1 MSGERHAVA
10 PRSKGVGVKNTI
22 RGRIIGI
29 FLVCLILGVGLTGY
43 HYWHVVD
50 LRDKFDLLEKFYSL
64 FNDVLEVRR
73 YEKNFIIYRDPKDL
87 TEAARYLKRTRSLAS
102 QLGEDMQ
109 RVTGNAEYSRFLMSL
124 NAYDKVLADTIK
136 ARGTAEDPFD
146 LVLVRREGQEMVQYA
161 QKLLRFK
168 RRRIH
173 EALQRT
179 MVIPAAFLGI
189 FTLVLLGIGLLV
201 SRNILR
207 PLALIQRTTEKV
219 AKGNF
224 EPIPFQPRHNDE
236 VSDLVQAF
244 NRMSQEIEMRQG
256 ELVQSRKIA
265 AIGTFTSGIAHELNN
280 PINNIRL
287 TAETLLD
294 DVDNITPA
302 ETSELGLDI
311 LNQADRAS
319 DIVKNLL
326 DFSRMD
332 RPQFSSFTISEVLDS
347 TYKLVKNQIMVDGIT
362 LHNEV
367 PADLPPIKGS
377 LRNLQQV
384 FLNLLLNAVQ
394 AMPQGGTIE
403 VKADLEPNNF
413 IRVDVSDT
421 GKGIL
426 PEDLEHIFDPFYT
439 TKEVGQGTGLG
450 LSVTYGL
457 VKKHGGYIEVKSQAG
472 QGSTF
477 SVYLPVSSSEGEMV
491 Q

>member
-1 MSGERHAVA
+1 ME
-10 PRSKGVGVKNTI
+10 NTI

-29 FLVCLILGVGLTGY
+29 FLVCLVLGVALTGY
-43 HYWHVVD
+43 HYWNLVS
-50 LRDKFDLLEKFYSL
+50 LRQKFDLVEDFYRL
-64 FNDVLEVRR
+64 FNSVLEVRR
-73 YEKNFIIYRDPKDL
+73 YEKNYIIFRDPKDL
-87 TEAARYLKRTRSLAS
+87 EEAAHYLDRARALSTELAGDMRRVGGQAEFARFAASLK
-102 QLGEDMQ
+102 
-109 RVTGNAEYSRFLMSL
+109 
-124 NAYDKVLADTIK
+124 AYGAVLADTRLHRD
-136 ARGTAEDPFD
+136 APNDPFD
-146 LVLVRREGQEMVQYA
+146 LVLIRREGKEMVDFTQH
-161 QKLLRFK
+161 LLRIK
-168 RRRIH
+168 RQRIH

-179 MVIPAAFLGI
+179 MAIPAAFLGSLALLL
-189 FTLVLLGIGLLV
+189 LVVGHLV
-201 SRNILR
+201 SRNLLR
-207 PLALIQRTTEKV
+207 PLALLQRTTEEV

-224 EPIPFQPRHNDE
+224 KPIAYQSRHRDE
-236 VSDLVQAF
+236 VTSLVEAF
-244 NRMSQEIEMRQG
+244 NRMALEIETRQE

-294 DVDNITPA
+294 DVDSLTPA

-311 LNQADRAS
+311 LGQADRAS

-332 RPQFSSFTISEVLDS
+332 RPQSSTFTIREVLDS
-347 TYKLVKNQIMVDGIT
+347 TYKLVKNQIMVDGIA
-362 LHNEV
+362 LQNQV
-367 PADLPPIKGS
+367 PADLPPIEGS

-394 AMPQGGTIE
+394 AMPQGGAIKVTAE
-403 VKADLEPNNF
+403 QDPPGF

-421 GKGIL
+421 GQGIR

-457 VKKHGGYIEVKSQAG
+457 VKKHGGYIEVKSAAG

-477 SVYLPVSSSEGEMV
+477 SVFLPISGNQGEAEA
-491 Q
+491 

>member
-1 MSGERHAVA
+1 M
-10 PRSKGVGVKNTI
+10 
-22 RGRIIGI
+22 
-29 FLVCLILGVGLTGY
+29 LI
-43 HYWHVVD
+43 
-50 LRDKFDLLEKFYSL
+50 
-64 FNDVLEVRR
+64 
-73 YEKNFIIYRDPKDL
+73 
-87 TEAARYLKRTRSLAS
+87 
-102 QLGEDMQ
+102 
-109 RVTGNAEYSRFLMSL
+109 
-124 NAYDKVLADTIK
+124 
-136 ARGTAEDPFD
+136 
-146 LVLVRREGQEMVQYA
+146 RREGQQMVQFA
-161 QKLLRFK
+161 QKLLRYK
-168 RRRIH
+168 RQRIH
-173 EALQRT
+173 QALQHT

-201 SRNILR
+201 TRNILR
-207 PLALIQRTTEKV
+207 PLALIQRNTERV
-219 AKGNF
+219 AKGDF
-224 EPIPFQPRHNDE
+224 HPIDFKPRRHNE
-236 VSDLVQAF
+236 VSDLVKAF
-244 NRMSQEIEMRQG
+244 NRMAEEIETRQE

-294 DVDNITPA
+294 DVENLTPVD
-302 ETSELGLDI
+302 TSELGLDI

-332 RPQFSSFTISEVLDS
+332 RPQFSSFTIREVLDS
-347 TYKLVKNQIMVDGIT
+347 TYKLVKNQIMVDGIALQT
-362 LHNEV
+362 QV

-394 AMPQGGTIE
+394 AMPDGGAINVAAT
-403 VKADLEPNNF
+403 LEPNDF
-413 IRVDVSDT
+413 LRVDVSDT

-426 PEDLEHIFDPFYT
+426 PEDLENIFDPFYT

-457 VKKHGGYIEVKSQAG
+457 VKKHGGYIEVKSEAG
-472 QGSTF
+472 QGTTF
-477 SVYLPVSSSEGEMV
+477 SVYLPVSRPEGDSV

>member
-1 MSGERHAVA
+1 MLP
-10 PRSKGVGVKNTI
+10 PRGARGGSVKNTI
-22 RGRIIGI
+22 RGRVIGI
-29 FLVCLILGVGLTGY
+29 FVVCLILGVALTGY
-43 HYWHVVD
+43 HYWSLVSV
-50 LRDKFDLLEKFYSL
+50 RQKFDLVEDFYRL
-64 FNDVLEVRR
+64 FNNVLEVRR
-73 YEKNFIIYRDPKDL
+73 YEKNYIIFRDPKDVK
-87 TEAARYLKRTRSLAS
+87 EAARYLERTRAMSNELAGDIKRVAGEADFRRFRASLEAYA
-102 QLGEDMQ
+102 QVLDDTL
-109 RVTGNAEYSRFLMSL
+109 RNPNA
-124 NAYDKVLADTIK
+124 
-136 ARGTAEDPFD
+136 AEDPFD
-146 LVLVRREGQEMVQYA
+146 IVLIRRDGKEMVDFSQH
-161 QKLLRFK
+161 LLRIK

-179 MVIPAAFLGI
+179 MAIPAAFLGSLALLL
-189 FTLVLLGIGLLV
+189 LVLGHLV

-207 PLALIQRTTEKV
+207 PLALIQRTTEEV

-224 EPIPFQPRHNDE
+224 KPIAFQSRHHDE
-236 VSDLVQAF
+236 VTSLVEAF
-244 NRMSQEIEMRQG
+244 NRMALEIETRQE

-294 DVDNITPA
+294 DVQSLTPA
-302 ETSELGLDI
+302 EASELGLDI
-311 LNQADRAS
+311 LSQADRAS

-326 DFSRMD
+326 DFSRTD
-332 RPQFSSFTISEVLDS
+332 RPQPSTFTIREVLDS
-347 TYKLVKNQIMVDGIT
+347 TYKLVKNQIMVDGIK
-362 LHNEV
+362 LQNEV
-367 PADLPPIKGS
+367 PEGLPAIQGS

-394 AMPQGGTIE
+394 SMPAGGSIHVAAE
-403 VKADLEPNNF
+403 EEPGGF

-421 GKGIL
+421 GAGIR

-457 VKKHGGYIEVKSQAG
+457 VKKHGGYIEVKSKAG
-472 QGSTF
+472 EGSTF
-477 SVYLPVSSSEGEMV
+477 SVFLPVSEPKEGHA